1 MLRCLGNFWV
11 DNPALERHCHM
22 EAAPEL
28 PPPPLLE
35 HVAER
40 DPGDDEGD
48 RYEAAD
54 GRQDGDGELPH
65 ATGPG
70 IRTPRPR
77 R

>member
-11 DNPALERHCHM
+11 DNPAIERHWH

-35 HVAER
+35 QVAER
-40 DPGDDEGD
+40 DPADDEGD
-48 RYEAAD
+48 RHEAAD

>member
-1 MLRCLGNFWV
+1 MLRCVGNFWV
-11 DNPALERHCHM
+11 DNPPLGRHWRM
-22 EAAPEL
+22 VAAPEL

-40 DPGDDEGD
+40 YPGDDEGD